1 MLDRIQLTRRQLV
14 ASMAALAAMPSFAQI
29 SPSGQ
34 QKEYTRNAVEHL
46 LRPLLLTK
54 DPSLFRLAVD
64 AYHQCILGKLRPIE
78 APFRHTWLAPGGGYE
93 DQWLWDTTFVTDLL
107 AILPGQREIIRGVY
121 QNFWD
126 FCDRWNIAKPEY
138 AHGMVANFIAPFSE
152 PDTGPDSRSGRNWR
166 TFPAYSQAP
175 LLAWGVERV
184 FLRNQDLELVRT
196 ALPYLEA
203 FHNWYWRE
211 RDITGIGLI
220 AVGSYSGVTQ
230 HARYE
235 TNDLEVDLDTL
246 QLTAHTIRHG
256 ANEGKWYGDILIPT
270 NTAYLLLSEQSL
282 SRLALAV
289 HDHELAARSLAR
301 YQKGVLAMREH
312 MWEEDAGCFLAV
324 RRDSLEKIYNP
335 TVGGFTPLMAGVP
348 TTKQAARMAEVLDG
362 PEWSTPL
369 TIPTVIR
376 TDKAFRSDG
385 FWRGDVWPATVYQVT
400 TGLVHYGHHK
410 LAAKIAGANID
421 NAMRNGISEHYDSI
435 TGKPLG
441 VAGLG
446 MSAVVLTMALD
457 GLSPAYQIS
466 ARKTN
471 LLYARTGQSGHA

>member
-1 MLDRIQLTRRQLV
+1 MLDRVQLTRRQLV
-14 ASMAALAAMPSFAQI
+14 ASLAAFAATPLFAEI
-29 SPSGQ
+29 SKSTQ
-34 QKEYTRNAVEHL
+34 QSEYTRDAVEQL
-46 LRPLLLTK
+46 LRPLFLTD
-54 DPSLFRLAVD
+54 DPALFRLAVD
-64 AYHQCILGKLRPIE
+64 AYHECILGRLRPIE
-78 APFRHTWLAPGGGYE
+78 APFHHTWLAPGGGYGG
-93 DQWLWDTTFVTDLL
+93 QWLWDTTFVTDLL
-107 AILPGQREIIRGVY
+107 AILPGQREIIRGIY

-126 FCDRWNIAKPEY
+126 FCDRWNAAQPEY
-138 AHGMVANFIAPFSE
+138 AHGMVANFIAPYSGA
-152 PDTGPDSRSGRNWR
+152 DTGPESRAGKNWR

-211 RDITGIGLI
+211 RDITGVGLI
-220 AVGSYSGVTQ
+220 GVGSYSGVVQ

-235 TNDLEVDLDTL
+235 TYDLEVDLDTL
-246 QLTAHTIRHG
+246 QLTTHTTRRGDH
-256 ANEGKWYGDILIPT
+256 EGKWYGDILIPA

-282 SRLALAV
+282 ARLALAV
-289 HDHELAARSLAR
+289 HDRALAARSQDR

-312 MWEEDAGCFLAV
+312 MWDEDAGCFLAV
-324 RRDSLEKIYNP
+324 RRDSHQKIVNP

-348 TTKQAARMAEVLDG
+348 TAKQAARMAEVLDEPG
-362 PEWSTPL
+362 WSTPL
-369 TIPTVIR
+369 RIPTVIR

-400 TGLVHYGHHK
+400 NGLEHFGHQK
-410 LAAKIAGANID
+410 LASKIAGANID

-457 GLSPAYQIS
+457 GLSSAHRIS
-466 ARKTN
+466 ARK
-471 LLYARTGQSGHA
+471 AKR